1 MADKLSVY
9 QGACAELGERK
20 VVTLTENSAKRR
32 RLDTAWDSGV
42 VGGCLERGLWN
53 HAMRSIQLDYSP
65 SVEPPFGFRRAFDK
79 PIDWVRTAIVAR
91 DEYFRRAL
99 RKSEYADEAGFWFA
113 DLDVIFV
120 RFVSDDSSFGMN
132 LSLWPQNFTDFV
144 HASMAH
150 KVAKSTTGSQND
162 ADALEARAKRLLI
175 RSRSTDAMDEGTDS
189 IPSGWVAARRGAG
202 VSRRG

>member
-1 MADKLSVY
+1 MPSKLTVY
-9 QGACAELGERK
+9 QGTCAELGERK
-20 VVTLTENSAKRR
+20 VVSLSENSAMRR

-42 VGGCLERGLWN
+42 VRGCLERGLWN

-65 SVEPPFGFRRAFDK
+65 SVEPPFGLQRAFDK
-79 PIDWVRTAIVAR
+79 PTDWVRTAIVAH
-91 DEYFRRAL
+91 DEFFRNAL
-99 RKSEYADEAGFWFA
+99 RKQEYVDETGFWYADIDTLFA
-113 DLDVIFV
+113 
-120 RFVSDDSSFGMN
+120 RYVSDDPSFGMD

-189 IPSGWVAARRGAG
+189 IQSGWVAARRGR
-202 VSRRG
+202 SRER

>member
-1 MADKLSVY
+1 MPSKLSVY

-20 VVTLTENSAKRR
+20 VVSLTESSVMRR

-42 VGGCLERGLWN
+42 VRGCLERGLWN

-79 PIDWVRTAIVAR
+79 PTDWVRTGIVAH
-91 DEYFRRAL
+91 DEYFKGAL
-99 RKSEYADEAGFWFA
+99 RKSQFADETGFWFA
-113 DLDVIFV
+113 DLDTIFA
-120 RFVSDDSSFGMN
+120 RYVSDDPSFGMD

-175 RSRSTDAMDEGTDS
+175 RSRSTDAMDEGTDA
-189 IPSGWVAARRGAG
+189 IPSGWIAARRGCG
-202 VSRRG
+202 RG